1 MYFSAADETTGLET
15 TMIDSGEILEAYDL
29 QGHQVNKD
37 QMRKDIY
44 VIKTKRGTHKLIVR

>member
-1 MYFSAADETTGLET
+1 MYFYAADETTGLET